1 MSAMILA
8 ELFRPP
14 QPQPERYFVLVIKS
28 EHLDAGVFSGSTIVG
43 QAVRDH
49 EAELLP
55 AGCQVIR
62 AIEVTK
68 RFAIEEIR

>member
-1 MSAMILA
+1 MNLA
-8 ELFRPP
+8 DIFRPP
-14 QPQPERYFVLVIKS
+14 QPKPERYFVLVIKS
-28 EHLDAGVFSGSTIVG
+28 ENLDAGFFAGSTVVG

-55 AGCQVIR
+55 AGCKVIR